1 MDLIDKRDMCTQ
13 KEVAVYCVFAI
24 KKAKKRNSRKKNT
37 FF

>member
-24 KKAKKRNSRKKNT
+24 KKTKKEILERRIV